1 MNVTVTYPCSEILDQ
16 PVDCLIAGVTEEGWA
31 NLPKLFL
38 PWQDHGVVQRVRV
51 SGEFSGKAKQ
61 TLLLHGGVDDEDCP
75 RVLVVGLGKVAKL
88 DAKAYRGVASLAVQ
102 QLRQRKLSRW
112 VFDLARFPQHDAE
125 QLTDWLMDGALLE
138 LYRFDRYK
146 RDEDGND
153 EDDGAGQTKI
163 CCGFSGINGTDLQMV
178 QKRIAQREI
187 ISHGVW
193 LARDLVNEP
202 GNVKT
207 PEYLAKTAWDLA
219 EECDFS
225 CNLLGRSELE
235 RQGFGA
241 LLAVAKGSICEP
253 RLIVMEYHGAA
264 NDSAPI
270 ALVGKGVTFDSGGIS
285 LKPGEGMDQMKM
297 DMAGGATVIATM
309 ATIALL
315 KLPINVIGVVP
326 AVENM
331 PSDRATRPGD
341 IVTSLAGKTIEI
353 LNTDAE
359 GRLILADAL
368 TWVGRKNPE
377 LIVDLATLTGACILA
392 LGHHVSAV
400 LGNDSALVDML
411 QQAGDRVDERLW
423 ELPLFDDYAEQIKS
437 TVADMKNVGGRPA
450 GTITAAAFLQKFVG
464 ECPWAHLDIAGT
476 AWEDKGRPGQPIGA
490 TGVGVRLLVEYLQR
504 RV

>member
-1 MNVTVTYPCSEILDQ
+1 MNLTVIFPCSKTLDQ
-16 PVDCLIAGVTEEGWA
+16 SVDCLIAGVTEEGWD

-38 PWQDHGVVQRVRV
+38 PWQDHGVVERVRV
-51 SGEFSGKAKQ
+51 SGEFSGKGKQ
-61 TLLLHGGVDDEDCP
+61 TLLLHGGDLDNADCP
-75 RVLVVGLGKVAKL
+75 RLLVVGLGKEAKL
-88 DAKAYRGVASLAVQ
+88 TAKTYRAAASLAVQ
-102 QLRQRKLSRW
+102 QLRQKKLTSW
-112 VFDLARFPQHDAE
+112 AFDLARFPQHDAA

-146 RDEDGND
+146 NDDEDNSD
-153 EDDGAGQTKI
+153 QTQI
-163 CCGFSGINGTDLQMV
+163 SCCVTGISAIDLKAV
-178 QKRIAQREI
+178 QQRIAKREI
-187 ISHGVW
+187 VSRGVW

-219 EECDFS
+219 QQCDLR
-225 CNLLGRSELE
+225 CTLLGQSELE

-253 RLIVMEYHGAA
+253 RLIVLEYQGAGD
-264 NDSAPI
+264 DSAPI

-309 ATIALL
+309 TTIARL
-315 KLPINVIGVVP
+315 KLPINVVGVVP

-341 IVTSLAGKTIEI
+341 IVTSLSGKTIEI

-368 TWVGRKNPE
+368 TWVGRKNPT
-377 LIVDLATLTGACILA
+377 LIIDLATLTGACILA

-400 LGNDSALVDML
+400 LGNDSVLIDAL
-411 QQAGDRVDERLW
+411 QQSGDCVDERLW

-437 TVADMKNVGGRPA
+437 SVADMKNIGGRPA
-450 GTITAAAFLQKFVG
+450 GTITAAAFLQNFVG
-464 ECPWAHLDIAGT
+464 ECPWAHVDIAGT

-490 TGVGVRLLVEYLQR
+490 TGVGVRLLVEYLLR